1 MSAGNEAPTPAER
14 RSERDGVRAAELL
27 SAMRETRDGTHDDDP
42 ARWRLVDGVD
52 RLRRRVRTANP
63 IAVVVAGFTLL
74 VVALVVAVLFV
85 RSRPVSTRADVV
97 PVTVPSAAPSTTVQ
111 AGIVVHAGG
120 AVRQPGVHRLPQ
132 GSRIVD
138 LLERAGGPD
147 PALDLDRVNLAAQ
160 LTDGQRV
167 WFPRTGE
174 TAPSV
179 IDGGAGSGGA
189 SGSIDVNTASAEELD
204 RLPGIGPALAAAIVT
219 ERTRRGPFRS
229 LDDLQRVKGISR
241 SKIDALAGLASA
253 G

>member
-1 MSAGNEAPTPAER
+1 MSTGNESPTPAAR
-14 RSERDGVRAAELL
+14 RSGGDGARAAELL
-27 SAMRETRDGTHDDDP
+27 SAMRDAHDGTHVDDP
-42 ARWRLVDGVD
+42 TRWSWSDGMG
-52 RLRRRVRTANP
+52 RLRRQMRTANP
-63 IAVVVAGFTLL
+63 VAVVGAGCVLL
-74 VVALVVAVLFV
+74 ILALVVAVLVV

-147 PALDLDRVNLAAQ
+147 PTLDLDRVNLAAQ

-179 IDGGAGSGGA
+179 VDGGAGSGGA

-241 SKIDALAGLASA
+241 SKIDALSGLASA